1 MASGKASR
9 QRCNDLAPRDKKAAS
24 QGGLSFRAAGQ
35 RLAACIDALAE
46 VEVDT
51 ALALLMLSIGVEAV
65 PMVAEALMSGA
76 LAAVTELAAEVVV
89 SVVDVVDVVLT
100 SSFFVHPPRANCEA
114 RATARV
120 MVSESERIMA
130 DSS

>member
-1 MASGKASR
+1 MASGKTSR
-9 QRCNDLAPRDKKAAS
+9 RRCNDLAPRNKKAAS
-24 QGGLSFRAAGQ
+24 QGGLSSGAANQ
-35 RLAACIDALAE
+35 RLAACIDALADME
-46 VEVDT
+46 PDT
-51 ALALLMLSIGVEAV
+51 ALALLMLSIGAEAV
-65 PMVAEALMSGA
+65 PIVAEALMSGA
-76 LAAVTELAAEVVV
+76 LAAVVELAAVLDV

-100 SSFFVHPPRANCEA
+100 SSFFVHPPRANCDA